1 MIHLESDKTVGEE
14 HSKAT
19 VHKTAGARYLGDFV
33 FGALDGSITT
43 FAIVAGA
50 AGAALSPSVVLILGF
65 ANLLGDGAS
74 MALGNYL
81 GTKSEE
87 EFLQRQRRTEEWET
101 EHLPEQ
107 EREEVRQI
115 YHGKGFRGK
124 ELDRAVDIVTSN
136 KKVWVDT
143 MMREE
148 LNVPLEEKSARLSGL
163 ATFAAF
169 VSVGL
174 VPLLVYVVALFAP
187 IVEPTAFPVAVAL
200 TFVAIFG
207 VGSARSIVTGKSWW
221 RAGLE
226 MTVVGAIAASIAF
239 SVGRLLAG
247 IISL

>member
-1 MIHLESDKTVGEE
+1 MGKDGTVGE
-14 HSKAT
+14 KVGKGT
-19 VHKTAGARYLGDFV
+19 VHKTSGTRYLGDFV

-50 AGAALSPSVVLILGF
+50 AGAALSPSVVLVLGF

-81 GTKSEE
+81 GTKSEDE
-87 EFLQRQRRTEEWET
+87 VRQRQRRTEEWET
-101 EHLPEQ
+101 EHVPEQ

-115 YHGKGFRGK
+115 YHRKGFRGK
-124 ELDRAVDIVTSN
+124 DLDRAVDIVTSD
-136 KKVWVDT
+136 KKTWVDT

-169 VSVGL
+169 VAVGFI
-174 VPLLVYVVALFAP
+174 PLLVYVIALFAP
-187 IVEPTAFPVAVAL
+187 SVEPGTFPAAVAL

-207 VGSARSIVTGKSWW
+207 VGSARSLVTGKSWW
-221 RAGLE
+221 RAGIE
-226 MTVVGAIAASIAF
+226 MTLVGAIAASLAF
-239 SVGRLLAG
+239 FVGRLLVG
-247 IISL
+247 LIPL